1 MHQTHSAH
9 IANVFLGSTAHL
21 YTALLRSCRYL
32 SSSSYQRPMHPLSH
46 QIVLSVHHWTDAL
59 FSFTCTRDPS
69 FSFESGKF
77 AMVGLEIDDRPV
89 TRAYSIAS
97 ANCGQDLEFLS
108 VRVPDG
114 PLTSRL
120 QRLQVGG
127 SVLVSHQSGGTL
139 VLDNLLP
146 GRTLWLLATG
156 TGIAPFMSI
165 IRDSAVYTRFERVVL
180 AHSCRHVRELAYR
193 DYIMVELPKH
203 PQLGEQVRKKLIY
216 YPTVTRDPFPNTG
229 RVTGLI
235 ETGRLFTE
243 LHLDPFVPERDRLML
258 CGSTRMLDELRTL
271 LQKRGF
277 DEGSHATPGH
287 YVAEPAFAP
296 YP

>member
-1 MHQTHSAH
+1 MHQTHSVH
-9 IANVFLGSTAHL
+9 IANVFLRLTTHL

-32 SSSSYQRPMHPLSH
+32 SSSSYQRPMRPLSP
-46 QIVLSVHHWTDAL
+46 QIVLSVRHWTNTL

-69 FSFESGKF
+69 FSFDSGQF
-77 AMVGLEIDDRPV
+77 AVVGLEIDGRPLM
-89 TRAYSIAS
+89 RAYGIAS

-108 VRVPDG
+108 VGVPDG

-120 QRLQVGG
+120 QHLQVGDP
-127 SVLVSHQSGGTL
+127 VLVSHQPVGAL
-139 VLDNLLP
+139 ILDNLLP
-146 GRTLWLLATG
+146 GRTLWLLAVG

-165 IRDSAVYTRFERVVL
+165 IRDPAVYGRFERVVL

-193 DYIMVELPKH
+193 DYIMVELAKH
-203 PQLGEQVRKKLIY
+203 PRLGEQVRKKLIY

-243 LHLDPFVPERDRLML
+243 LHLDPFVPERDRLLL
-258 CGSTRMLDELRTL
+258 CGSARMLNELHTL

-277 DEGSHATPGH
+277 DEGRQARPGH
-287 YVAEPAFAP
+287 YVAEPAFLP
-296 YP
+296 YL